1 MGMSLT
7 WNRLDVEVVDNMRFS
22 DRLKY
27 DRGYAW
33 SPNPAPVKEEDLPGY
48 LYDELTKLS
57 QSLYQIYSPITI
69 NVPVSEKLPT
79 NPVEG
84 SMVVIPNG
92 TGTNQLKIFLNGTW
106 VLIV

>member
-1 MGMSLT
+1 MVMSLT
-7 WNRLDVEVVDNMRFS
+7 WNNQDVEVADSMRFS
-22 DRLKY
+22 DRMKY

-57 QSLYQIYSPITI
+57 QALYQVSRID
-69 NVPVSEKLPT
+69 VPLQPRLPD

>member
-1 MGMSLT
+1 VTLQP
-7 WNRLDVEVVDNMRFS
+7 RLPD
-22 DRLKY
+22 
-27 DRGYAW
+27 
-33 SPNPAPVKEEDLPGY
+33 
-48 LYDELTKLS
+48 
-57 QSLYQIYSPITI
+57 
-69 NVPVSEKLPT
+69 

>member
-1 MGMSLT
+1 MSLT
-7 WNRLDVEVVDNMRFS
+7 WSRQVEEVADSMQFK
-22 DRLKY
+22 DRMKY

-33 SPNPAPVKEEDLPGY
+33 SPNPAPVKQEDLPGY
-48 LYDELTKLS
+48 LFDELTKLS
-57 QSLYQIYSPITI
+57 KALYQIGRID
-69 NVPVSEKLPT
+69 VPLQPRLPD

-92 TGTNQLKIFLNGTW
+92 TGTNQLKIFLNGVW